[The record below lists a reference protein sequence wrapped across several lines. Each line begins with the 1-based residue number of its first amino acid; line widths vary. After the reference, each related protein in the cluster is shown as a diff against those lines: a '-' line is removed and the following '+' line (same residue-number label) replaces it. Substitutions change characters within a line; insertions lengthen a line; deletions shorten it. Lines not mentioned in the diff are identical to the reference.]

1 MGGVTAVSGKDTS
14 FAHLIDERR
23 KWYNNRRIIAL
34 NAWIVLLLITSST
47 NGYDGSMMNGLQSLP
62 QWESAFGYP
71 SGGMLGL
78 LNAIQN
84 IGGLAGYPFAPYLSD
99 GIGRRKT
106 VFFGA
111 TIMCIATAIQT
122 ASQSVGMFIGARF
135 LIGFG
140 LTFAANAAPMLVT
153 EVSYPTYRAPLTS
166 LYNSLWYSGSIIAA
180 WTTYGTFKINS
191 TWAWRLPSLLQGI
204 PSILQFFLV
213 LFAPESPRWL
223 IRNGREAEALKTLA
237 YYHADGNE
245 QDPLVVYEFEEI
257 KAAIE
262 YDRSTATNVGWKV
275 LIATPGNRKRMR
287 IIVALAFF
295 SQWSGNG
302 LVSYYLTKVFDQIG
316 ITGSSTQLLIN
327 GILQI
332 WNLGWAVFASF
343 MVNRLGRRFLFLLS
357 AALMTLF
364 YMAQAICF
372 AEYAEHGSPAAGHA
386 VIAFIFLFYAA
397 YDVAFTPLIVSY
409 TVEILPYS
417 IRAKGFNVF
426 NFVVS
431 LALIF
436 NQYVNPIALDALS
449 WKYYLV
455 YVCWLAVEFVFLWFF
470 LIETKNRTLEE
481 TAALFDGEDVLEQ
494 IANKA
499 EGQHEVY
506 EDGSLEKKSFTAGNE
521 APSV

>member
-1 MGGVTAVSGKDTS
+1 MTELSSPEAFFSG
-14 FAHLIDERR
+14 
-23 KWYNNRRIIAL
+23 RIL
-34 NAWIVLLLITSST
+34 WLCTSSKRSRLPL
-47 NGYDGSMMNGLQSLP
+47 SMIVVVS
-62 QWESAFGYP
+62 
-71 SGGMLGL
+71 LGL
-78 LNAIQN
+78 LAV
-84 IGGLAGYPFAPYLSD
+84 LH
-99 GIGRRKT
+99 
-106 VFFGA
+106 
-111 TIMCIATAIQT
+111 
-122 ASQSVGMFIGARF
+122 F
-135 LIGFG
+135 LTRT
-140 LTFAANAAPMLVT
+140 LLV
-153 EVSYPTYRAPLTS
+153 
-166 LYNSLWYSGSIIAA
+166 
-180 WTTYGTFKINS
+180 
-191 TWAWRLPSLLQGI
+191 
-204 PSILQFFLV
+204 
-213 LFAPESPRWL
+213 
-223 IRNGREAEALKTLA
+223 
-237 YYHADGNE
+237 
-245 QDPLVVYEFEEI
+245 
-257 KAAIE
+257 
-262 YDRSTATNVGWKV
+262 ATNVGWKI

-372 AEYAEHGSPAAGHA
+372 AEYAEHGRPAAGHA

-409 TVEILPYS
+409 TVEILPYG

-449 WKYYLV
+449 WKYY
-455 YVCWLAVEFVFLWFF
+455 VCICRRCLALNFF
-470 LIETKNRTLEE
+470 LNGHT
-481 TAALFDGEDVLEQ
+481 
-494 IANKA
+494 
-499 EGQHEVY
+499 
-506 EDGSLEKKSFTAGNE
+506 
-521 APSV
+521 